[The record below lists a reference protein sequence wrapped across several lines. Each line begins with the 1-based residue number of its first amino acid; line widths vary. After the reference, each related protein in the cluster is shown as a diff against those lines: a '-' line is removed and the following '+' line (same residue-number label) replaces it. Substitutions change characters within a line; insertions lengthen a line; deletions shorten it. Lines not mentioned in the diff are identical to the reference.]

1 MARIFGLIG
10 ILAALVI
17 VMLLVARQL
26 APVASAPAGGVT
38 SPQQA
43 REIEQQY
50 KKAVE
55 DALKQPQRDVPDD
68 AK

>member
-1 MARIFGLIG
+1 MMRIFGLIG

-17 VMLLVARQL
+17 VMVLVARQL
-26 APVASAPAGGVT
+26 SAVGAPAGSVT

-43 REIEQQY
+43 RQIEQQY

-55 DALKQPQRDVPDD
+55 DALKQPQRDAPDE

>member
-1 MARIFGLIG
+1 MARVFGLIG

-26 APVASAPAGGVT
+26 SGAGAPAGGVT

-55 DALKQPQRDVPDD
+55 DALQQPQRDMPDD